1 MAADSVRRRRRHA
14 AATARI
20 LTAGLSSAAA
30 FAMVAGMSS
39 RATDTPVSGAGAAM
53 PESET
58 APPES
63 SVLVIRRHWLPA
75 TATPAGPL
83 PSAAGASP
91 ARSRPSQVAAPR
103 PAPRPAPQPVTRT
116 RGS

>member
-1 MAADSVRRRRRHA
+1 MAADPVRRRRRHSA
-14 AATARI
+14 ASARI

-30 FAMVAGMSS
+30 FGMVAGMSAP
-39 RATDTPVSGAGAAM
+39 ATGAGTAGAGAAM
-53 PESET
+53 PERET
-58 APPES
+58 VPPES

-83 PSAAGASP
+83 PAAAAATP
-91 ARSRPSQVAAPR
+91 ARPRPSLVA
-103 PAPRPAPQPVTRT
+103 APRPAPQPVTRT